1 MNGVSYKNDIAI
13 IEVETPFALHEKY
26 TFPACLPDHEI
37 IAGRDCFLSGWGKGE
52 YSLMFLILI
61 H

>member
-26 TFPACLPDHEI
+26 TFPACLPDHEN
-37 IAGRDCFLSGWGKGE
+37 IAGRDCFLSGFGVGE
-52 YSLMFLILI
+52 YYLLIQKI
-61 H
+61 IG